1 MGRMSNDEVFDI
13 PGDRPRRLT
22 QLNTLETRENWFK
35 IFETGEVARLR
46 NSLPYIPP
54 APEHPGEKKTPQL
67 PRPLYWI
74 FILLV
79 LGIAGIATSYKS
91 WLVILHY
98 LLPVVSFVFEAKTS
112 SHHKELK
119 TILKSRLGL
128 LGVFWAIWSTLLLVL
143 VASDLLPRGW
153 VTVADVLS
161 IGFIFI
167 KYVRPW
173 IDEKKAV
180 KEFNVF
186 LERLLNKYQSEVDAR
201 ERKIT
206 ERKDLEEKLES
217 LSVEC
222 LHYREM
228 VKIRRDLLDKIL
240 VEAFADLGVSEE
252 VQREIL
258 ADRDKNI
265 LEMSGPYQN
274 SPYDR
279 PIVKFKDGVLPWNS
293 QDSPILANY
302 LSHLYD
308 CKIAIILPQ
317 GLGTFDVIID
327 AVTLDS
333 HKLGNQLTMWKS
345 ISRVNREMQ
354 FDDWQKEK
362 IVLETYGGTKTDLEV
377 NGISVKEN
385 RELIPIIEVN
395 VETQLGDAALTTEA
409 KGRMVNSFVLA
420 IQQKMSEQL

>member
-46 NSLPYIPP
+46 NSLPYIPL
-54 APEHPGEKKTPQL
+54 APEHPGEKKNPQL

-74 FILLV
+74 LILLV

-91 WLVILHY
+91 WFVILHY
-98 LLPVVSFVFEAKTS
+98 LLPVVSFVFEAKSPT
-112 SHHKELK
+112 HQKELK

-128 LGVFWAIWSTLLLVL
+128 LGVFWAIWSTLLVVL
-143 VASDLLPRGW
+143 VASDLLHRGW
-153 VTVADVLS
+153 VTVVDVLS

-167 KYVRPW
+167 KFVKPW

-180 KEFNVF
+180 KEFNEF
-186 LERLLNKYQSEVDAR
+186 LERLLKKYQNEVDAR
-201 ERKIT
+201 ERKIA
-206 ERKDLEEKLES
+206 EREELEKKLES
-217 LSVEC
+217 LSIEC

-258 ADRDKNI
+258 ADRDRNI
-265 LEMSGPYQN
+265 LEMSGPLESSSYER
-274 SPYDR
+274 S
-279 PIVKFKDGVLPWNS
+279 IVEFKTGVLPWNS
-293 QDSPILANY
+293 QDSPILRNF
-302 LSHLYD
+302 LSHLYA

-317 GLGTFDVIID
+317 GLGTFDVVID
-327 AVTLDS
+327 SVTLDS

-345 ISRVNREMQ
+345 ISRVNREIQ
-354 FDDWQKEK
+354 FDDWQEEK

-395 VETQLGDAALTTEA
+395 VETQLGDPSLTSEA